1 MARHSSSTPTPSP
14 SLSPISIAAEEID
27 SLIES
32 EPEVLAP
39 KESIIRFVI
48 SISDILEEIT
58 FEGFTKMTEIC
69 EQRAYNFRQRP
80 RPFSMANAITEMVA
94 DQNSL
99 KESHP
104 KVYYFYDVMVFTF
117 LQKCIRKVD
126 PENGNTNADNLLSKM
141 HEAHS
146 QFINA

>member
-1 MARHSSSTPTPSP
+1 
-14 SLSPISIAAEEID
+14 
-27 SLIES
+27 
-32 EPEVLAP
+32 
-39 KESIIRFVI
+39 
-48 SISDILEEIT
+48 
-58 FEGFTKMTEIC
+58 MTEIC

-80 RPFSMANAITEMVA
+80 RPFSLANAITEMVA

-99 KESHP
+99 RESHP

-126 PENGNTNADNLLSKM
+126 PENGDTNADNLISKI

-146 QFINA
+146 QFVDA

>member
-1 MARHSSSTPTPSP
+1 MAHSTRTTPSP
-14 SLSPISIAAEEID
+14 VSVITNEIELLD
-27 SLIES
+27 EFDD
-32 EPEVLAP
+32 EVLPP
-39 KESIIRFVI
+39 KESIMRFI
-48 SISDILEEIT
+48 NAISDILEEIPL
-58 FEGFTKMTEIC
+58 EGFTKITEIC

-80 RPFSMANAITEMVA
+80 RPFSLANAISEMVA

-99 KESHP
+99 RESHP

-126 PENGNTNADNLLSKM
+126 SENGDTNADNLISKI

-146 QFINA
+146 QFLNA

>member
-1 MARHSSSTPTPSP
+1 MARHERTTPSP
-14 SLSPISIAAEEID
+14 ISVAAEEID

-32 EPEVLAP
+32 EPEVLP
-39 KESIIRFVI
+39 PRELIKRFV
-48 SISDILEEIT
+48 SDISDILEEIT

-80 RPFSMANAITEMVA
+80 RPFTMANAITEMVA

-99 KESHP
+99 RESHP

-126 PENGNTNADNLLSKM
+126 PENGNTNADNLISKIC
-141 HEAHS
+141 EAHA
-146 QFINA
+146 QFVDV

>member
-1 MARHSSSTPTPSP
+1 MALISTPLNPTTTTTNV
-14 SLSPISIAAEEID
+14 AEDDIGT
-27 SLIES
+27 LWPES
-32 EPEVLAP
+32 DDVVLPP
-39 KESIIRFVI
+39 KESIVRFVN

-80 RPFSMANAITEMVA
+80 RPFSLANAISEMVA

-99 KESHP
+99 RESHP

-126 PENGNTNADNLLSKM
+126 PENGDTNADNLISKI

-146 QFINA
+146 QFVDA